1 MKTNEEIISSYSKK
15 LIELKTIKGK
25 ELEKLEDIRL
35 WLLTELYIATRVW
48 HKVEEEFIRY
58 KLETIIDMIDILN
71 NFNFEIK

>member
-35 WLLTELYIATRVW
+35 
-48 HKVEEEFIRY
+48 
-58 KLETIIDMIDILN
+58 
-71 NFNFEIK
+71 